1 MSQFLHVQAAINA
14 TGNLLQEAQREV
26 QWIDLKTPKIS
37 DPVATWPDTSKLM
50 IFRSKSAWRCENH
63 ILLGQLDIG
72 GSQIEAN
79 FRWIEIDQI
88 SQLHLVQVPFSFAKE
103 AK

>member
-1 MSQFLHVQAAINA
+1 MPQFLHVQAAVNA

-26 QWIDLKTPKIS
+26 QWADLKTPKIS
-37 DPVATWPDTSKLM
+37 DPVATWPDESKLM
-50 IFRSKSAWRCENH
+50 MFRSRSDWRCENH
-63 ILLGQLDIG
+63 VLLGQLDSG

-79 FRWIEIDQI
+79 FGWIEIDQI
-88 SQLHLVQVPFSFAKE
+88 SQLHLVQVLFSLAKE